1 MAFGPPCR
9 FFSAAGV
16 WLWLDD
22 DAGKSLKRGAEL
34 HALAVIGDA
43 AAKRMSAMG
52 AAGEGTHGSAVD
64 LIARP
69 IEIRQ
74 ISPRVHYATGVGNTV
89 MVTTSDG
96 VVIFDTGLALQSA
109 QQLRLLKKQVSDA
122 PVRYV
127 VLSHSHADHIGGAK
141 LWPEAGTQ
149 TIAHRQFVEEQR
161 YLTELEPY
169 FWGRNRTLFPWM
181 PEGPSNI
188 PLLQYGGVQPDLLVA
203 EGDSY
208 AFTVGDVEFVAM
220 AAAGAEGADNMM
232 LWLPGERVLLT
243 GDFFGPQFPQFPN
256 VFTMRGE
263 KVRKPMEY
271 VQSLDRLLALEI
283 DTVVPSHLNPTQGE
297 A

>member
-1 MAFGPPCR
+1 MHYKQQTGAVLQWLLALLAVFA
-9 FFSAAGV
+9 AAGV

-141 LWPEAGTQ
+141 LWPEAGT
-149 TIAHRQFVEEQR
+149 
-161 YLTELEPY
+161 
-169 FWGRNRTLFPWM
+169 RNDYEIYW
-181 PEGPSNI
+181 
-188 PLLQYGGVQPDLLVA
+188 LQARIDDTRLRLNG
-203 EGDSY
+203 
-208 AFTVGDVEFVAM
+208 
-220 AAAGAEGADNMM
+220 AG
-232 LWLPGERVLLT
+232 
-243 GDFFGPQFPQFPN
+243 
-256 VFTMRGE
+256 
-263 KVRKPMEY
+263 
-271 VQSLDRLLALEI
+271 
-283 DTVVPSHLNPTQGE
+283 NP
-297 A
+297 